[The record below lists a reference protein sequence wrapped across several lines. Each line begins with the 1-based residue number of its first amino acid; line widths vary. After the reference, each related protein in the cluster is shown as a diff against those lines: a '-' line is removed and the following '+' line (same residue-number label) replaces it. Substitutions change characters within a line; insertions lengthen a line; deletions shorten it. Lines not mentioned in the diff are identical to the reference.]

1 MASLVIA
8 DHNNQSLS
16 DAVAKTVSAAA
27 KMGGDVDILVAGS
40 NASAAAEEAS
50 KIAGVRK
57 VLHADDPAYDKLLA
71 EPMAALIVSLAGGYD
86 ALLAPATA
94 NGALGGSWEFP
105 ARPSTNTNC
114 GRKGRATWRQHNR
127 CQPQRPYR
135 RHWGRPPNHRK

>member
-40 NASAAAEEAS
+40 NAGAAAEEAS

-71 EPMAALIVSLAGGYD
+71 EPMAALIVSLAGSYD

-94 NGALGGSWEFP
+94 NGKNIMPRVAALLDVMQVSDIIGVESADTFV
-105 ARPSTNTNC
+105 RPIYA
-114 GRKGRATWRQHNR
+114 G
-127 CQPQRPYR
+127 
-135 RHWGRPPNHRK
+135 